1 MAYRIVQ
8 EKYKN
13 GVYKYRV
20 ETNNGLFGL
29 RKKYGWWKTCQIPH
43 YITINPAVF
52 DTLEQAENYIEDKT
66 NGIIQSEIIATYN

>member
-13 GVYKYRV
+13 GFYKYRV

-29 RKKYGWWKTCQIPH
+29 RKKYGWWKTCRVPW
-43 YITINPAVF
+43 YETTIPAVF
-52 DTLEQAENYIEDKT
+52 DSLKQAESYIEEET
-66 NGIIQSEIIATYN
+66 NEIIQSEIIATYN